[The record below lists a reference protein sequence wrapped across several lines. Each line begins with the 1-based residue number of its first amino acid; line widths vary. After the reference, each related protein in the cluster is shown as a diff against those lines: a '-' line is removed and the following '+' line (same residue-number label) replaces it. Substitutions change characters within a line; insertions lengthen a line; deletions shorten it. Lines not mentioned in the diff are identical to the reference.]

1 MVPQVLPGEL
11 TNHQDEW
18 TALTFDNR
26 LVGWGKTPEE
36 ALAAAAARGEKDVS
50 LFFASHVFFDG
61 TVLIF

>member
-1 MVPQVLPGEL
+1 MMPQALPPEIL
-11 TNHQDEW
+11 DHKDEW
-18 TALTFDNR
+18 TAISMDNR

-50 LFFASHVFFDG
+50 LFFASHFLFDG

>member
-1 MVPQVLPGEL
+1 MVPQVLPKEL
-11 TNHQDEW
+11 MDHRDEW

-36 ALAAAAARGEKDVS
+36 ALVAAATRGEKDVS

-61 TVLIF
+61 SILIF